1 MNGLIL
7 PILVSLLGLAIV
19 VLAAGLLLNAVR
31 RRLRPQS
38 TRRIV
43 VLGMGGAGGNAVD
56 RMVRGKQGGAEL
68 IACNTDLQALR
79 RSTAPRKLQIG
90 RRVTRGLGAGGDPA
104 VGQRA
109 AEDDARAIAS
119 VVAGADVVFV
129 AGGMGGGTG
138 SGAAPVAARLAREK
152 GALTIGVVTRPF
164 AFEGVA
170 RAAIAETAVEALRGQ
185 VDALITIPNESVR
198 KVLLDNVPFTDAFG
212 VVDQVLVD
220 AVQGLIDIVVRPG
233 FVNLDFADVRAVLR
247 EAGPALIGIG
257 RASGEERAREAA
269 RQATANPLLE
279 VGIGGA
285 RTVLLHVSGP
295 PELSLGEVSRAAE
308 EVRAQVD
315 PRADV
320 LFGASVDER
329 LGDEVRV
336 TVVATGLGPQ
346 GAARAAAGV
355 AASAEAGASG
365 RSTIR
370 AGSAA
375 EGATVAATAP
385 AAAADEAEVPGFL
398 VGDGPRATPRSASR

>member
-1 MNGLIL
+1 VNGLIL
-7 PILVSLLGLAIV
+7 PILVSILGLAIV

-308 EVRAQVD
+308 EVRALVD

-355 AASAEAGASG
+355 PASAEGGASG
-365 RSTIR
+365 PATRR

-375 EGATVAATAP
+375 DRDAVPATAP
-385 AAAADEAEVPGFL
+385 ATDEAEVPGFL